1 MNKKLLDE
9 MNIQINKEIYS
20 GYLYLAI
27 AAYFEDQNL
36 GGFAHWMRMQAEEEL
51 EHGMKFFDFLVDRG
65 ERVELQAIEKPGS
78 DFDSPTEVFKQ
89 VLEHEQYVTS
99 RIYLLYELA
108 VNEKDYAAQVFLNW
122 FVDEQVEEEKNAS
135 EILGY
140 LERVGDSG
148 NALLMLDQRLKS
160 RGED

>member
-36 GGFAHWMRMQAEEEL
+36 AGFAHWMRMQAGEEL

-65 ERVELQAIEKPGS
+65 KRVDLQAIEKPGS
-78 DFDSPTEVFKQ
+78 DFSSPTEVFKQ

-99 RIYLLYELA
+99 RINLLYELA
-108 VNEKDYAAQVFLNW
+108 VNEKDYATQVFLNW

>member
-1 MNKKLLDE
+1 MNKKLLEE
-9 MNIQINKEIYS
+9 MNLQINKEIFS

-27 AAYFEDQNL
+27 AAYFENQNL

-65 ERVELQAIEKPGS
+65 EKVELLEIEKPESG
-78 DFDSPTEVFKQ
+78 FGSPTEVFAK
-89 VLEHEQYVTS
+89 VLEHEQYVTN
-99 RIYLLYELA
+99 RINLLYELA
-108 VNEKDYAAQVFLNW
+108 ENEKDYATQVFLNW

-140 LERVGDSG
+140 LKKVGDSG

>member
-1 MNKKLLDE
+1 MDKKLLEE
-9 MNIQINKEIYS
+9 MNLQINKEIYS

-36 GGFAHWMRMQAEEEL
+36 GGFAHWMRLQAEEEL

-65 ERVELQAIEKPGS
+65 ERVELLEIEKPES
-78 DFDSPTEVFKQ
+78 DFGSPAEVFTK

-99 RIYLLYELA
+99 RINLLYELA
-108 VNEKDYAAQVFLNW
+108 QNEKDYATQVFLNW

-140 LERVGDSG
+140 LEKVGDSG

-160 RGED
+160 RGKD

>member
-1 MNKKLLDE
+1 MNKKLLEE
-9 MNIQINKEIYS
+9 MNLQINKEIFS

-36 GGFAHWMRMQAEEEL
+36 GGFAHWMRVQAEEEL
-51 EHGMKFFDFLVDRG
+51 EHGMKFLDFLVERG
-65 ERVELQAIEKPGS
+65 EKVELLEIEKPGS
-78 DFDSPTEVFKQ
+78 DFTSPTEVFSK

-99 RIYLLYELA
+99 RINLLYELA
-108 VNEKDYAAQVFLNW
+108 ENEKDYATQVFLNW

-140 LERVGDSG
+140 LKQVGESG